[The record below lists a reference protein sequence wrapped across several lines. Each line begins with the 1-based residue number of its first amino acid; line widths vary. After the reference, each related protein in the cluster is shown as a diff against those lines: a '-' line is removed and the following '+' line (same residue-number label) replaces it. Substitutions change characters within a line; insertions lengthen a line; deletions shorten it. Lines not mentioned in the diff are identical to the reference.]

1 MVLWGDKALET
12 DHFGFYK
19 QVPLYGTPGI
29 AEFNEQ
35 YPHMVGA
42 WVYDH
47 QYLNAEFNYN
57 DLESEYLKTQGG
69 ATSDETKAKLDSVH
83 H

>member
-1 MVLWGDKALET
+1 
-12 DHFGFYK
+12 
-19 QVPLYGTPGI
+19 
-29 AEFNEQ
+29 
-35 YPHMVGA
+35 MVGA

-57 DLESEYLKTQGG
+57 DLESEYLKSQGG
-69 ATSDETKAKLDSVH
+69 KTAIEAKAQLDSQH